1 MMLIKNCARNEG
13 EIDMIIKQEL
23 DAYIEWCKSQ
33 GTGLKPSEYS
43 VFEFYM
49 KNVYPFKDK
58 LIQC

>member
-1 MMLIKNCARNEG
+1 
-13 EIDMIIKQEL
+13 MIIKQEL

-43 VFEFYM
+43 VFDFYM